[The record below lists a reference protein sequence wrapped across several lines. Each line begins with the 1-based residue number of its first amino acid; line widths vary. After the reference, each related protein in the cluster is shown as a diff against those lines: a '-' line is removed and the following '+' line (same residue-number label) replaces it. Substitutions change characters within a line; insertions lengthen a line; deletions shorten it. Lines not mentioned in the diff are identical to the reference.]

1 MKNSIPNTRNDS
13 GLHTPVVNPDGSDKN
28 FGGFDENGKPL
39 NPTTEKFPGNES
51 HPGNKPNY
59 PNLHPPVKP
68 NNDDASHE

>member
-28 FGGFDENGKPL
+28 FGGFDESGKPL

-68 NNDDASHE
+68 NK